1 MTERPSEERR
11 FVTHD
16 EVELFYR
23 CWPAL
28 SERRAGAVI
37 LLHRGHEHGGR
48 MAHLVDE
55 LDLPDHAFYAWDARG
70 HGRSPG
76 RRGDAP
82 SFAALVRDLD
92 VFVKH
97 LAEVDGVG
105 VEDVALVAQS
115 VGAVIGAAW
124 VHDHA
129 PSVRALV
136 LAAPA
141 FRVKLYV
148 PFARPGLAVLRRVFG
163 RFFVTSYVRSSW
175 LTHDPAR
182 ARSYDTD
189 PLVTRPISVDLL
201 LELAAAGDRLVADA
215 RAITAPTMVLL
226 SGSDAVVEHG
236 PQHAF
241 FVGLGAA
248 TRERHV
254 LPGFFH
260 DTLGERDRAP
270 VVERVRAFLLD
281 RFAAPVEV
289 RSRVEDH
296 RCSHTRDEAEALATP
311 VSTTSLAGLRW
322 AVVRLALRL
331 GGWFSE
337 GLALGHRT
345 GFDSG
350 ASLDYVYR
358 DEARGLGPIGRLIDR
373 AYLDQV
379 GWRGI
384 RQRKQLA
391 EELIALGLERLK
403 ADGMPCVILDVAAG
417 HGRYVLDALTGTEVW
432 PDRVLLR
439 DARAENV
446 EAGRRLIA
454 ERGLGAVAS
463 FVRGDAF
470 DADALATTDPR
481 PTLGVVSGLYELF
494 GDNDLVRRSLAGLAR
509 AIPPGGYLVTTC
521 QPWHPQLELIA
532 RTLTSHREGA
542 AWVMRRRTQA
552 EMDQLLAEA
561 GFTKVEQRV
570 EDQGLFTVS
579 LSRRVP

>member
-1 MTERPSEERR
+1 M
-11 FVTHD
+11 
-16 EVELFYR
+16 
-23 CWPAL
+23 
-28 SERRAGAVI
+28 I

-97 LAEVDGVG
+97 LAEVDGVP

-148 PFARPGLAVLRRVFG
+148 PLARPGLALLRSVVG

-201 LELAAAGDRLVADA
+201 LDLADAGDRLVADA
-215 RAITAPTMVLL
+215 RAISAPTMVLL

-241 FVGLGAA
+241 FVALGSA

-311 VSTTSLAGLRW
+311 VPTTSLAGLRW
-322 AVVRLALRL
+322 AAVRLALRL

-358 DEARGLGPIGRLIDR
+358 DEARGLGPVGRLVDR
-373 AYLDQV
+373 EDRERV
-379 GWRGI
+379 GWGKSR
-384 RQRKQLA
+384 
-391 EELIALGLERLK
+391 
-403 ADGMPCVILDVAAG
+403 
-417 HGRYVLDALTGTEVW
+417 
-432 PDRVLLR
+432 
-439 DARAENV
+439 
-446 EAGRRLIA
+446 
-454 ERGLGAVAS
+454 
-463 FVRGDAF
+463 
-470 DADALATTDPR
+470 
-481 PTLGVVSGLYELF
+481 
-494 GDNDLVRRSLAGLAR
+494 
-509 AIPPGGYLVTTC
+509 
-521 QPWHPQLELIA
+521 
-532 RTLTSHREGA
+532 HREGPP
-542 AWVMRRRTQA
+542 VVVNG
-552 EMDQLLAEA
+552 LLIW
-561 GFTKVEQRV
+561 GVK
-570 EDQGLFTVS
+570 
-579 LSRRVP
+579 